1 MEPLQGKL
9 DKHGRENAQTPTG
22 WKADYKDLTPKT
34 VAPKEEAVDAEAV
47 SVNGAGEVTKA
58 AKEEEEEA
66 PESGKKKKDKKE
78 KKVSWVPSTTRIVS
92 GVFWV
97 LATGI
102 SPGWIELTCTAGLSA
117 VVRQSL

>member
-1 MEPLQGKL
+1 M

-47 SVNGAGEVTKA
+47 SVNGAGEA
-58 AKEEEEEA
+58 AKEEEA

-78 KKVSWVPSTTRIVS
+78 KKVSRVPRTTRILLRRFF
-92 GVFWV
+92 GVGDRY
-97 LATGI
+97 LAR
-102 SPGWIELTCTAGLSA
+102 
-117 VVRQSL
+117 VD